1 MDPRT
6 GKLWEIEHGP
16 LGGDELNQPQPG
28 KNYGWPV
35 ITYGREYSGRKINNG
50 LTAKEGMEQPIYY
63 WDPVIAPSGMIFY
76 TGDKFPEWKNN
87 IFVGSLQPGALV
99 RLVLENDRVTK
110 EERYL
115 REAGRVREVEQ
126 GPDGLLYLLTD
137 EPDGQLLRVERLRS
151 AAGAVQASVGSTGA
165 AGLGDALPQRGAGA
179 VQADSSMV
187 LADCLLPGK
196 VPKRAIAYL
205 NQFERGAVLGLERG
219 EHARDAA
226 ADLSDII
233 S

>member
-1 MDPRT
+1 
-6 GKLWEIEHGP
+6 
-16 LGGDELNQPQPG
+16 
-28 KNYGWPV
+28 V

-50 LTAKEGMEQPIYY
+50 LTAREGMEQPIYY

-137 EPDGQLLRVERLRS
+137 EPDGQLLRVERAGS
-151 AAGAVQASVGSTGA
+151 AAKQ
-165 AGLGDALPQRGAGA
+165 
-179 VQADSSMV
+179 
-187 LADCLLPGK
+187 
-196 VPKRAIAYL
+196 
-205 NQFERGAVLGLERG
+205 
-219 EHARDAA
+219 
-226 ADLSDII
+226 
-233 S
+233 